1 MPREL
6 RIPTLVIT
14 GEEDLVPVEVAE
26 RIACA
31 LANAQL
37 VSTPDCGQFACLEC
51 SGAVQTALDDFF
63 RRTAGSD
70 RNSCR
75 IDERRTASDKAAPP
89 VSLLTGS
96 AGGRTL
102 EHDAARCRTMRGQS
116 HPEGAPTWERSG
128 FSQSVACSRL
138 LE

>member
-1 MPREL
+1 MSMPREL

-89 VSLLTGS
+89 VS
-96 AGGRTL
+96 
-102 EHDAARCRTMRGQS
+102 
-116 HPEGAPTWERSG
+116 
-128 FSQSVACSRL
+128 VY
-138 LE
+138 